1 MGRNYPR
8 RWWYGILR
16 SWYSGTVREQRLL
29 GREQIRVDLSTDHA
43 NPTGGR
49 AYQARMKSLTQPF
62 TKLACIL
69 AATATAFAFVEQSAV
84 VPVLL
89 CMAYGALCIE
99 FRTHTGY
106 VQFILM
112 VLVGA
117 AIGLSLDMR
126 YGSAPLTTTATVLSA
141 LATVLRQ
148 AFMQRFTY
156 VRYLLF
162 EPVLMILAI
171 GCQVAAMVSTAFT
184 WDLWLL
190 PFLPIVSAGVL
201 VANYAYDGM
210 VMKRRTQFGYRIQVG
225 QPAPAIELPDQDG
238 TLVQLAA
245 YRDLHPVLLI
255 FVRGDWCPGCHM
267 MLRTYERN
275 REVFLRK
282 GVHVLAIGPDSIDVN
297 KDMVERLGV
306 GYKLLSDHEQR
317 VSRQFGVVYNNP
329 LLEHGLD
336 YAQGIPLPAS
346 FLVDKKG
353 VIRYVSRPDRV
364 GEFLNPELIFGV
376 LESMP
381 DTASEAWVQKRA

>member
-1 MGRNYPR
+1 M
-8 RWWYGILR
+8 R
-16 SWYSGTVREQRLL
+16 SFS
-29 GREQIRVDLSTDHA
+29 
-43 NPTGGR
+43 
-49 AYQARMKSLTQPF
+49 QPF
-62 TKLACIL
+62 TKLACL
-69 AATATAFAFVEQSAV
+69 LVVSAAALGVAGQVVV

-89 CMAYGALCIE
+89 CLAYGALCVE

-106 VQFILM
+106 IQFILM

-117 AIGLSLDMR
+117 AIGVSLDVR
-126 YGSAPLTTTATVLSA
+126 YGSAALVTTAIVLSA
-141 LATVLRQ
+141 LATVVRQ

-171 GCQVAAMVSTAFT
+171 ACQVAVMISTAFI

-190 PFLPIVSAGVL
+190 PLLPIVSASVL
-201 VANYAYDGM
+201 VTNYAYDGM
-210 VMKRRTQFGYRIQVG
+210 VLKRRTRFGYRIQVG

-238 TLVQLAA
+238 TLVQLEA
-245 YRDLHPVLLI
+245 YRGLHPVLLI

-317 VSRQFGVVYNNP
+317 VSRQFGVVYSNP

-346 FLVDKKG
+346 FLVDKNG
-353 VIRYVSRPDRV
+353 TIRYVSRPDRV

-381 DTASEAWVQKRA
+381 DTATEAWAQKRA